1 MLFFFLFLS
10 FSTGLGFSF
19 LFFLVGREGT
29 FLLGSQQEVDPPLSF
44 SPLCS
49 ILLDLQQVTWA
60 YRLHRE
66 VDLYFFQSRCPDK
79 IRKLPTSL
87 GNMHGTFLL
96 KEISITAHLFMDIRV
111 CSRNSCIKEI
121 KAMCVK
127 CFKNRFLVS
136 N

>member
-1 MLFFFLFLS
+1 MCHVVGESVCHVVCYVLPTETECPKDVWKCCFFFLFLS

-66 VDLYFFQSRCPDK
+66 VDLYVFQSR
-79 IRKLPTSL
+79 
-87 GNMHGTFLL
+87 
-96 KEISITAHLFMDIRV
+96 
-111 CSRNSCIKEI
+111 
-121 KAMCVK
+121 
-127 CFKNRFLVS
+127 
-136 N
+136 